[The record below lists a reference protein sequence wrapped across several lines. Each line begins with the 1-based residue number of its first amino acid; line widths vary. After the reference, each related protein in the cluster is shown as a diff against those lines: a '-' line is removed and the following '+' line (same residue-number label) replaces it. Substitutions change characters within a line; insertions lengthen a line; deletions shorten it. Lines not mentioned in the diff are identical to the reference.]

1 MLGYGLTS
9 VLGAIPVE
17 IFEGKHFGVI
27 FGSLMLAAL
36 GGGAAGPWLT
46 GLLHDLTGSY
56 QGGFLIA
63 IACCLVSALAIFLA
77 APRKVRAVA
86 GRVPPHSPADAAG
99 AGPV

>member
-1 MLGYGLTS
+1 

-27 FGSLMLAAL
+27 FGSVMLAAL

-46 GLLHDLTGSY
+46 GLLHDITGSY
-56 QGGFLIA
+56 RGGFFIA
-63 IACCLVSALAIFLA
+63 IVLCAVSALAIYLA

-86 GRVPPHSPADAAG
+86 GRVPRPPRR
-99 AGPV
+99 PLP